1 MFLLL
6 LLKHKESRKRGAWVF
21 AIHKCH
27 SPWNQHKIPI
37 SHQTWHFSALF
48 IVIAIDRI
56 YICTFKSWQKKNS
69 LVYRVTARNVN
80 KSTPAL
86 QLMICNNHIKETPPL
101 KHLVLFAIAIS
112 SNSSYRTDST
122 ENAGDSWV

>member
-1 MFLLL
+1 MHIQVLA
-6 LLKHKESRKRGAWVF
+6 K
-21 AIHKCH
+21 
-27 SPWNQHKIPI
+27 
-37 SHQTWHFSALF
+37 
-48 IVIAIDRI
+48 
-56 YICTFKSWQKKNS
+56 KKNS

-86 QLMICNNHIKETPPL
+86 QLMICNDHIKETPPL

-122 ENAGDSWV
+122 EDAGDSWV

>member
-1 MFLLL
+1 MHIQFMA
-6 LLKHKESRKRGAWVF
+6 K
-21 AIHKCH
+21 
-27 SPWNQHKIPI
+27 
-37 SHQTWHFSALF
+37 T
-48 IVIAIDRI
+48 
-56 YICTFKSWQKKNS
+56 TKKY

-86 QLMICNNHIKETPPL
+86 QLMICNHGSHQRDSLL

-122 ENAGDSWV
+122 EDAEDS